1 MKRILAAAV
10 LLFAMTACCNC
21 GQKSLPLEGT
31 SWKLAKM
38 ESIPASAISAEEDT
52 FTLLFNA
59 TDTLVAG
66 RTNCNRFFGP
76 YELKGKSL
84 KFGTLGM
91 TRMACP
97 DMQYE
102 DAFVRM
108 LDEVDGFE
116 IKGSDLK
123 LLKGEQVLAEF
134 QGTEAPAEA
143 E

>member
-1 MKRILAAAV
+1 MKKLFVAALALA
-10 LLFAMTACCNC
+10 AMTACC
-21 GQKSLPLEGT
+21 GGAADATLEGT
-31 SWKLAKM
+31 TWKLSKM
-38 ESIPASAISAEEDT
+38 EGIPATAIDGEADA
-52 FTLLFNA
+52 FTLVFNA
-59 TDTLVAG
+59 ADTMVAG